1 MHTLIRRFI
10 KTGGIF
16 LLVGLALGAWL
27 LLSREI
33 LGRGVHPH
41 LASAHAHALL
51 SGFGLFLVFGVA
63 LWLFPRAPKSDTR
76 YTPSRGMAAWWILLI
91 GTSARVGG
99 EILRSGWTASWLP
112 WVIVLS
118 GFMQVAGASLV
129 LWMLWPRIRAVGS
142 HLREAQGERF

>member
-27 LLSREI
+27 LLSREN
-33 LGRGVHPH
+33 LDRGVHPH
-41 LASAHAHALL
+41 LVSAHAHALL

-63 LWLFPRAPKSDTR
+63 LWLFPRPPKSDTR
-76 YTPSRGMAAWWILLI
+76 YTPGRGMTAWWILLV
-91 GTSARVGG
+91 GTSLRVGG
-99 EILRSGWTASWLP
+99 EILRSAWTAPWLP
-112 WVIVLS
+112 WLIVVT
-118 GFMQVAGASLV
+118 GFLQVAGASLV

-142 HLREAQGERF
+142 HLREARGQRF